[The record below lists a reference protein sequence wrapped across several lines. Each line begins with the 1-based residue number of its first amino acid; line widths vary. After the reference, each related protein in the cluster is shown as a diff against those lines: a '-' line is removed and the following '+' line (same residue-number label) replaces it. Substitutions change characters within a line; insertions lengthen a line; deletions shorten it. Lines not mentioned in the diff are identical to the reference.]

1 MDLHRHFQL
10 HPVILLPLRPA
21 PTHNDPQKTPNNSM
35 AASRW
40 TQRSIDRY
48 EDVFV
53 ENPVR
58 VISVAINVAVV

>member
-1 MDLHRHFQL
+1 MD
-10 HPVILLPLRPA
+10 
-21 PTHNDPQKTPNNSM
+21 
-35 AASRW
+35 ASRR

-58 VISVAINVAVV
+58 VISVAIKVAVV

>member
-1 MDLHRHFQL
+1 
-10 HPVILLPLRPA
+10 
-21 PTHNDPQKTPNNSM
+21 M

-53 ENPVR
+53 ENSVR

>member
-1 MDLHRHFQL
+1 MD
-10 HPVILLPLRPA
+10 
-21 PTHNDPQKTPNNSM
+21 
-35 AASRW
+35 ASPW

>member
-1 MDLHRHFQL
+1 
-10 HPVILLPLRPA
+10 
-21 PTHNDPQKTPNNSM
+21 M

-58 VISVAINVAVV
+58 VISVAINLAVV